1 MEVEYFTPMR
11 VLALD
16 STTRAGS
23 VAVLE
28 KQRVLVERRGDETR
42 THGERLPG
50 ELTEALAAAD
60 MALSDVDLF
69 AVAAGPG
76 SFTGLR
82 IGIAAMQGLAVVMRR
97 PLIAVSAL
105 DALAECTSRG
115 LAAGL
120 LIGVWMDAQRH
131 DVFAARYQVGEPLSD
146 QGPNLIPLEPP
157 RVDRPDVVLE
167 AWRADGRWPAAIAG
181 DGAVRY
187 RALVEPRAT
196 IVAPP
201 LLAAAVGRLAVARA
215 HAGGVTG
222 PAAVRPLYVRRPD
235 AELARE
241 RDRHA

>member
-23 VAVLE
+23 VAVLDE
-28 KQRVLVERRGDETR
+28 QHVIVERRGDEAR
-42 THGERLPG
+42 THGERLPR
-50 ELTEALAAAD
+50 ELTEAVTAAG
-60 MALSDVDLF
+60 LTLGDVDLF

-82 IGIAAMQGLAVVMRR
+82 IGIAAMQGLALVIRR

-105 DALAECTSRG
+105 DALAECAGRG
-115 LAAGL
+115 LPVGAVVGA
-120 LIGVWMDAQRH
+120 WMDAQRH
-131 DVFAARYQVGEPLSD
+131 DVFAARYQVADPRSD
-146 QGPNLIPLEPP
+146 GGVGLVALEPP
-157 RVDRPDVVLE
+157 RVDDPDAVRE

-187 RALVEPRAT
+187 RTLVEPQAT
-196 IVAPP
+196 VIAPP
-201 LLAAAVGRLAVARA
+201 LLAAAVGRLAAARA
-215 HAGGVTG
+215 HAGGATG

-241 RDRHA
+241 RGGHA